1 MEGGVLEGFARFTG
15 GGTTVPG
22 SPFYKVAGETLAR
35 VFFTWV

>member
-1 MEGGVLEGFARFTG
+1 MEGGVLGGFARFTG
-15 GGTTVPG
+15 GATVPG